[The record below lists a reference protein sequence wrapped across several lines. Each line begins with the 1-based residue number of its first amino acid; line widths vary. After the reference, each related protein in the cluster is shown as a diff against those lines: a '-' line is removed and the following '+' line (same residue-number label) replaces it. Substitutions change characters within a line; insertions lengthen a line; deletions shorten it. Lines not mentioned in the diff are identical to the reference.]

1 MSILIDN
8 TSGLYANYSLYF
20 DFAKILYNKLK
31 FFGNN
36 GYIELYVRSF

>member
-1 MSILIDN
+1 MSILIDT

-20 DFAKILYNKLK
+20 DFAKILYNKLN

-36 GYIELYVRSF
+36 GPIELYLLSF